1 LGEEVQ
7 APRAECRY
15 AGLYAAL
22 HHEVEMS
29 LILSLEDLLGELRH
43 ARRQGDLGRL
53 ALIAYCEVR
62 RWARD
67 AGQPEL
73 AERSAA
79 MITDGPMASREDF
92 LGRVDHLIF
101 EMERLRQNWPGG
113 VTRPPPQSSA
123 QGHAGV

>member
-1 LGEEVQ
+1 
-7 APRAECRY
+7 
-15 AGLYAAL
+15 
-22 HHEVEMS
+22 MS

-79 MITDGPMASREDF
+79 MITEGPMASREDF

-101 EMERLRQNWPGG
+101 EMERLRQNWPAG
-113 VTRPPPQSSA
+113 VTRPPTRTTA
-123 QGHAGV
+123 QGHAGA